1 MQESRLALSLL
12 CGTVFRRRYSRAKNG
27 EARDLV
33 FVPFNSCNGNLPGA
47 RSLTLSPPPPP
58 PGTSCLLSVH
68 AIHFTVDK
76 EPKPN

>member
-33 FVPFNSCNGNLPGA
+33 FMPFNSCNGNLPGA
-47 RSLTLSPPPPP
+47 RSRSLPLPLPLVPPAFCPFMLFISQLTKNQNL
-58 PGTSCLLSVH
+58 
-68 AIHFTVDK
+68 IK
-76 EPKPN
+76 